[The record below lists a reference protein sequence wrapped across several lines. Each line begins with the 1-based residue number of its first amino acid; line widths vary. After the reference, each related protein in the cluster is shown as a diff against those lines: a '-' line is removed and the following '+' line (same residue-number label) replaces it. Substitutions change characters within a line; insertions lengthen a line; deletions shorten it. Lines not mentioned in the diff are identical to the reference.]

1 MGCSTRWVPEVFL
14 ANGLHDAL
22 PARGAAYLLAPH
34 AVVDFLAWMMPLIQG
49 LVEWLKLLEREYT
62 ANPGVRPM
70 PAIDLLYK
78 RLCPKTAD
86 SIAPTQQFNLLRW
99 FSIAS
104 FVLVSV
110 IAFGLGS
117 LSTRFLVAESLER
130 DALTSAQFIQTIA
143 KGEIRH
149 HGLAGKQI
157 GEVLAFSQHEAMSG
171 AKQQSERTI
180 SFEFLDYLAHLPNAL
195 LINIYSPH
203 GTVVWSTN
211 PRLVG
216 QKILND
222 ELEQAFSSR
231 ERISTKYSNV
241 DADRSEQK
249 FLHPPKKFF
258 IESYIPLVDDQG
270 NILAV
275 VEIYRE
281 PVDLIE
287 RLDHGHW
294 IIWLSTMGG
303 LLFYFGIYWI
313 ARRISIRLASQEAQ
327 VVANK
332 TYLGLGEM
340 STAVAHSLRNPLAC
354 IRSSAE
360 LAHDMPG
367 QPAKKHI
374 EDIVGQVD
382 RMSRWVQELLLC
394 LGPIR
399 GEAQLVD
406 PMEMVKATLNS
417 FSAQL
422 SQSSIQVEFK
432 HDPMPRVISH
442 PLLLSQILRSVI
454 ANAMEAMPGA
464 GKLNIQAS
472 VDETRQWLNL
482 TLSDTGGGSSR
493 QQEIMALKSFYTTRQ
508 GRLGIGFVMVRQ
520 IMESFGGA
528 ANLTIQEKQGTS
540 VHLSFRVQDRRAN
553 GPR

>member
-1 MGCSTRWVPEVFL
+1 
-14 ANGLHDAL
+14 
-22 PARGAAYLLAPH
+22 
-34 AVVDFLAWMMPLIQG
+34 
-49 LVEWLKLLEREYT
+49 
-62 ANPGVRPM
+62 
-70 PAIDLLYK
+70 
-78 RLCPKTAD
+78 
-86 SIAPTQQFNLLRW
+86 
-99 FSIAS
+99 
-104 FVLVSV
+104 
-110 IAFGLGS
+110 
-117 LSTRFLVAESLER
+117 
-130 DALTSAQFIQTIA
+130 
-143 KGEIRH
+143 
-149 HGLAGKQI
+149 
-157 GEVLAFSQHEAMSG
+157 
-171 AKQQSERTI
+171 
-180 SFEFLDYLAHLPNAL
+180 
-195 LINIYSPH
+195 
-203 GTVVWSTN
+203 
-211 PRLVG
+211 
-216 QKILND
+216 
-222 ELEQAFSSR
+222 
-231 ERISTKYSNV
+231 
-241 DADRSEQK
+241 
-249 FLHPPKKFF
+249 
-258 IESYIPLVDDQG
+258 
-270 NILAV
+270 
-275 VEIYRE
+275 
-281 PVDLIE
+281 
-287 RLDHGHW
+287 
-294 IIWLSTMGG
+294 
-303 LLFYFGIYWI
+303 
-313 ARRISIRLASQEAQ
+313 
-327 VVANK
+327 
-332 TYLGLGEM
+332 
-340 STAVAHSLRNPLAC
+340 
-354 IRSSAE
+354 
-360 LAHDMPG
+360 MPG

-528 ANLTIQEKQGTS
+528 ANLTIQEKQGTC